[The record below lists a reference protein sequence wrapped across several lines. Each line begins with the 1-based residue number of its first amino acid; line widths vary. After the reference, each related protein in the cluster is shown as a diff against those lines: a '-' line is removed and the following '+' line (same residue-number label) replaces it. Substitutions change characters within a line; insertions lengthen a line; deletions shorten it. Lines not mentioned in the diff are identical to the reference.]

1 MVINTSLL
9 WTEETREMTV
19 IWLLLASHP
28 WVSVCL
34 GRKQCTW
41 KKWWARVGRQLWPN
55 LLNCILSC
63 QYFAFSLSLLYVF
76 PTQPK
81 NQSTSPWMGQSVVSP
96 ECPTYVLLDYVR
108 REPTQGQRESTRWSQ
123 GLNCWCSLCK
133 ARLLTAIPPR
143 NINSLQINIV
153 KKNIYISKRDEFWNP
168 NILHCFSISRV
179 KMQAQPK
186 DTRMEYYS

>member
-153 KKNIYISKRDEFWNP
+153 KNIYIYIKERW
-168 NILHCFSISRV
+168 ILKS
-179 KMQAQPK
+179 
-186 DTRMEYYS
+186 